1 VAQRCISQD
10 VGKNFLE
17 KVKMKNFKEVTF
29 RKGSEGFL
37 SSTGEYG
44 YWYPNLD
51 NKVTVQEDIDIEHLY
66 LWKNQDPYF
75 AFRVPSWALNLNI
88 SLSKDV
94 DVCIWFHEK
103 SIIVEKGLMPKIV

>member
-1 VAQRCISQD
+1 
-10 VGKNFLE
+10 
-17 KVKMKNFKEVTF
+17 MKNFKKTSF

-44 YWYPNLD
+44 YRYPNLD
-51 NKVTVQEDIDIEHLY
+51 NTVIVQENIAIEHLH

-94 DVCIWFHEK
+94 DVCVWFHEK
-103 SIIVEKGLMPKIV
+103 SIVIEKALIDNKGA